1 MAATRVAP
9 QPSPQ
14 SGPGRPA
21 PASGGLLRGGAIN
34 LVGSVINGLLTFLV
48 VAALASRTS
57 AAEVGAFMVGVGG
70 LTIAAQTSQLG
81 SNVGLV
87 RFVSRLRVL
96 GGERQIR
103 PMFRHALVPV
113 LAFSACAG
121 WVLYAVAPVIAEVL
135 GAEDADRAVR
145 YLQLMAP
152 FVPAMAVFLV
162 LAQGTQGF
170 GTMLPSVLIDRIGR
184 STLQFF
190 GILILATS
198 DPVRIAASWV
208 FPYIVGVVFLAA
220 WTRRLIGNLEG
231 NVPVP
236 EEEPPTKEFWTFC
249 LPRGLASTFQIS
261 MLWLDTI
268 LIAFLRSPEEAGVYS
283 VASRFLVIGTLVVA
297 SLLQATNPRLAEH
310 FALDDHPRAS
320 ALYRRTSGWLVTL
333 VWPAYIMIFA
343 FAPWLL
349 SLFGEEYAS
358 GVTALRIV
366 SGALMLSA
374 ACGSVDMVLLMGGRS
389 SLSVVN
395 WGLALIVYL
404 ILNFV
409 LIPDYGIEGAA
420 VAWAASIVVR
430 NVIPLFEVWA
440 LMRLNPFSK
449 AYFHAGIAALI
460 AVGGVAAFSVDR
472 FGYTLQGVLIA
483 GFVGGALYL
492 LAISPVAKTL
502 LNGPAVDPRP
512 NEKPPTRARTGAI

>member
-1 MAATRVAP
+1 M
-9 QPSPQ
+9 
-14 SGPGRPA
+14 
-21 PASGGLLRGGAIN
+21 N

-70 LTIAAQTSQLG
+70 LTIAAQTSQL
-81 SNVGLV
+81 SANVGLV

-96 GGERQIR
+96 DGARAIR
-103 PMFRHALVPV
+103 PLFRHALIPV

-121 WVLYAVAPVIAEVL
+121 WVLYAVAPVVADVL
-135 GAEDADRAVR
+135 GADDADRAVR

-152 FVPAMAVFLV
+152 FVPAMSVFLV

-170 GTMLPSVLIDRIGR
+170 GTMVPSVLIDRIGR
-184 STLQFF
+184 SVLQFF
-190 GILILATS
+190 GVLILATS

-208 FPYIVGVVFLAA
+208 FPYIIGVVFLAA
-220 WTRRLIGNLEG
+220 WTRRLIGRLEG

-236 EEEPPTKEFWTFC
+236 EEAPPTREFWKFC

-268 LIAFLRSPEEAGVYS
+268 LIAFLRSPEEAGIYS

-297 SLLQATNPRLAEH
+297 SLLQATNPRLAEY

-320 ALYRRTSGWLVTL
+320 ALYRRTAGWLVTM

-349 SLFGEEYAS
+349 SLFGPEYES

-404 ILNFV
+404 ILNFL

-430 NVIPLFEVWA
+430 NVIPLFEVWV
-440 LMRLNPFSK
+440 LMRLNPFSR
-449 AYFHAGIAALI
+449 AYFHAAAV
-460 AVGGVAAFSVDR
+460 AVVS
-472 FGYTLQGVLIA
+472 
-483 GFVGGALYL
+483 VGGASALSVAQFGHTIQGVVVALLVGGGLYL
-492 LAISPVAKTL
+492 LMLSPVVRTIL
-502 LNGPAVDPRP
+502 HGPEVADEDGESHAPDYRPR
-512 NEKPPTRARTGAI
+512 TRGLI